1 MFALQPVVLPKES
14 WTSTFNLEDKV
25 ETSQP
30 KVVDGASSEVYIGS
44 FNGMTVV
51 VKQLKCYLPR
61 FSTGLTKSYERL
73 FHLA

>member
-14 WTSTFNLEDKV
+14 WTSTFNLEDKM

-51 VKQLKCYLPR
+51 VM
-61 FSTGLTKSYERL
+61 L
-73 FHLA
+73 FASIFHWFNQVL